1 MFYLNASVI
10 YLYINEYF
18 NYICLNIQYYDIRY
32 ALVIDLYTK
41 KLQNMS
47 KKTSLLLMVVMLVS
61 ATAFSQVHR
70 AVKLD
75 DYPFEKREIIN
86 IPNILGYEVL
96 KCDFHIHTSN
106 SDGDVTAQTRVQEA
120 WEEGLDAIAIT
131 DHISHSKGQKEE
143 NQAYDR
149 GINDAVKKGIILIKG
164 GEITFDLN
172 PGPGHVNALFLQDV
186 NKLQSNDWK
195 EALIEA
201 KKQGA
206 YIFWNHP
213 GWAVDTI
220 RWYDEQTEMLKNGM
234 IHGIEI
240 FNEFE
245 YYPEAMNWCLEKN
258 LTFLANTD
266 VHKAIDRLYDFN
278 KIKHRPMTLVLS
290 KGNTEVAIKEALF
303 AGRTIMYAYNIIAG
317 KEEFVKALF
326 EASVN
331 QSSPQTLD
339 TNTTRFV
346 FTNTSGIDFKLKN
359 TNNNGLPETIMV
371 PGQSSVNVIVKNE
384 NLQPTVF
391 EVENALING
400 YDHLKVTI
408 FQ

>member
-1 MFYLNASVI
+1 M
-10 YLYINEYF
+10 
-18 NYICLNIQYYDIRY
+18 
-32 ALVIDLYTK
+32 TK
-41 KLQNMS
+41 
-47 KKTSLLLMVVMLVS
+47 TISLLLMAGFLIS
-61 ATAFSQVHR
+61 TTAFSQVHR

-75 DYPFEKREIIN
+75 DYPLEKREIIN
-86 IPNILGYEVL
+86 IPNILGYDVL

-131 DHISHSKGQKEE
+131 DHVSHNKGQKDE

-149 GINDAVKKGIILIKG
+149 GINDARRKGIILIKA

-186 NKLQSNDWK
+186 NKLQSNDWR
-195 EALIEA
+195 EALEEA

-206 YIFWNHP
+206 FIFWNHP

-220 RWYDEQTEMLKNGM
+220 RWYDEQTEMLKNGLM
-234 IHGIEI
+234 NGIEI

-245 YYPEAMNWCLEKN
+245 YYPEAMNWSMQKN
-258 LTFLANTD
+258 LTFISNTD
-266 VHKAIDRLYDFN
+266 VHKAIDRLYDFS

-290 KGNTEVAIKEALF
+290 KGKSEADIKEALF
-303 AGRTIMYAYNIIAG
+303 AGRTMMYAYNMVAG
-317 KEEFVKALF
+317 KEVYVNALF
-326 EASVN
+326 DASVK
-331 QSSPQTLD
+331 QSLPETLD

-346 FTNTSGIDFKLKN
+346 FTNGSDIDFILKN
-359 TNNNGLPETIMV
+359 ISKNELPETIIV

-384 NLQPTVF
+384 NLKSSIY
-391 EVENALING
+391 EVENTLVNG
-400 YDHLKVTI
+400 YDHLKVTL
-408 FQ
+408 FK